1 MKHTARVVLN
11 AFDLTEAMQNAI
23 TAKQPKAYQVAN
35 AGIVVG
41 KKSES
46 KCHSDHTLSARRA
59 VPVESHDLVKLGTQ
73 EPSLAYLL
81 TECG

>member
-59 VPVESHDLVKLGTQ
+59 DYWWNPTILLKLGRKN
-73 EPSLAYLL
+73 PR
-81 TECG
+81 